1 MFSQNNTSVFVNHQY
16 GTAVIYLNV
25 FIYIM
30 LLYLFFCLLFIY
42 DLKKIK
48 TLNNLKIFNKH
59 NFICLTVVLT
69 ILSLSGIPPLAG
81 FVGKFLLFL
90 FLFFFQKY
98 IYIIIFS
105 FLNFFSIYFYV
116 QNLRFLISKTQL
128 NFFLVSGFYVF
139 FNKNLINIIVLL
151 NFFNFFSMLYIEDIF
166 YFFLG
171 INLYK
176 IY

>member
-1 MFSQNNTSVFVNHQY
+1 
-16 GTAVIYLNV
+16 
-25 FIYIM
+25 M

-69 ILSLSGIPPLAG
+69 ILSLSGIHPLAG